1 MRIGVLYQCVLV
13 RISVYQCVLV
23 RIGAYLCV
31 LVRIRMLVTTKGV
44 PFG

>member
-13 RISVYQCVLV
+13 RIGAYQCVSV

-31 LVRIRMLVTTKGV
+31 LVHIHMLVTTKGV